1 MKPLDNQPT
10 KTPPAAPVAELEEK
24 AKEIRK
30 LTLTCIGKLGM
41 GHVGGSLSIADL
53 LAVLYFDRMR
63 VDPARPDWPERDRLV
78 VSKGHAGPAVYAA
91 LALKGYFDVSWLD
104 TLNRPHTRLP
114 SHCDMN
120 RTPGID
126 MTTGSLGQGLSAA
139 VGMALA
145 SRLDGNPCRIF
156 AILGDGDNQEG
167 QTWEAAM
174 FAAQKGLDHLIVFTD
189 KNDLQIDD
197 CVDNINTLGD
207 LAARWRAFGWHAL
220 DVADGHDAGAIRTAM
235 DQADPACSGGKPT
248 MIVLHTVKGKGAA
261 FAEGRLDS
269 HHTAVTEEQW
279 RGAVEALG

>member
-1 MKPLDNQPT
+1 
-10 KTPPAAPVAELEEK
+10 VAELKEK

-30 LTLTCIGKLGM
+30 LTLACIGSLGM

-63 VDPARPDWPERDRLV
+63 IDPARPDWRERDRLV

-91 LALKGYFDVSWLD
+91 LALKGYFDLSWLD
-104 TLNRPHTRLP
+104 TLNRPYTRLP

-145 SRLDGNPCRIF
+145 ARLDKNPCRIF
-156 AILGDGDNQEG
+156 VILGDGDNQEG

-174 FAAQKGLDHLIVFTD
+174 FAAQKGLDRLVAFTD

-197 CVDNINTLGD
+197 TVDHINTLGD

-220 DVADGHDAGAIRTAM
+220 DVADGHDVGAILAAM
-235 DQADPACSGGKPT
+235 DQAGPERSGGKPA
-248 MIVLHTVKGKGAA
+248 MIVLHTIKGKGAA

-279 RGAVEALG
+279 RDAVAALG